1 MPDFVIL
8 LVSQKIQAERE
19 EVQRFKR
26 SDISQGKSIKRW
38 MSAKGQIMSPHN
50 REKEEKY
57 SLSPLSEKVQ
67 VKED

>member
-38 MSAKGQIMSPHN
+38 VSAEGQIMNPHN
-50 REKEEKY
+50 KEKKERKT
-57 SLSPLSEKVQ
+57 LRLISEKVQ